1 MASCD
6 RIDGGRIDV
15 MNRPACTNRLA
26 ILFAVLG
33 MITVE
38 GALAANTA
46 DLDFTFTI
54 GFLGAD
60 SGGAPGSGDESSN
73 VEFEIPEGF
82 QEMVFDAPRVGTTS
96 HDITQTLGGIRID
109 DGDNYDA
116 LATLLNPA
124 YDPNDPF
131 ANPPVYGAGAP
142 PIVIDG
148 SITAMATGPATASTL
163 PTTYSGTDVTYLYG
177 YYYGGEQAIDLRFDF
192 DVLWTMTLAN
202 NDPGYTSSFINLSVR
217 LLDDSENVLDE
228 VMLTRCAVCGDE
240 PPSLGNSQPGQTSI
254 FTEAEPGIGGPLNNG
269 TLSLFHPTIGDD
281 GYFSLEIVTEYRA
294 SALIDPVPIPGA
306 VWLFGSAGIALAG
319 LRRRAR

>member
-1 MASCD
+1 
-6 RIDGGRIDV
+6 
-15 MNRPACTNRLA
+15 MNRPSRSNRLA
-26 ILFAVLG
+26 ILL
-33 MITVE
+33 TVCGLFSAE
-38 GALAANTA
+38 RTLAANTA
-46 DLDFTFTI
+46 DLDFTFTL

-60 SGGAPGSGDESSN
+60 SSGAPGSGDESLN

-82 QEMVFDAPRVGTTS
+82 QEMVFDAPRMGTTS
-96 HDITQTLGGIRID
+96 NDITQTIGGIRID

-116 LATLLNPA
+116 IATLLNPA
-124 YDPNDPF
+124 YDPDDPF

-148 SITAMATGPATASTL
+148 SMTAMATGPASASML

-177 YYYGGEQAIDLRFDF
+177 YYYGDEPTIDLRFAF

-217 LLDDSENVLDE
+217 LLDDNEDVLDE
-228 VMLTRCAVCGDE
+228 AVLTRCAVCGDE
-240 PPSLGNSQPGQTSI
+240 PPSLGNSTPGQTSI
-254 FTEAEPGIGGPLNNG
+254 FTEADPGIGGPLNSG
-269 TLSLFHPTIGDD
+269 TLSLFHPDIAED

-319 LRRRAR
+319 LRRRAS